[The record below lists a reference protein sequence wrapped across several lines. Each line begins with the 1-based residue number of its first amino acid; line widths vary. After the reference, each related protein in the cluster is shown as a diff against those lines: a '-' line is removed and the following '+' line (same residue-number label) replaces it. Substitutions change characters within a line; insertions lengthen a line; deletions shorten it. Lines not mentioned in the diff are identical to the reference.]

1 MKPRTVIPFSHL
13 SSRRI
18 VPVIGATCSR
28 YLTAVTLESDIS
40 PPYYGIASGN
50 SSGIRLTLILFGKL
64 ARDDNSGRIVTR
76 QGGWK
81 LANFFL
87 FFLSPPESRLS
98 RQKWLFP
105 ASQLSWNSVRRW
117 MLPLTHGLDRESRER
132 WQGYTHA
139 HPPIPLVTSP
149 TGALV
154 STWIALGI
162 RNIRRTSYALITW
175 EFQQSARRF
184 EGAYTINFVVRV

>member
-13 SSRRI
+13 SSKRI
-18 VPVIGATCSR
+18 VPVIGTTCSR
-28 YLTAVTLESDIS
+28 YLTEVTLESDIS
-40 PPYYGIASGN
+40 PPYYGIAS
-50 SSGIRLTLILFGKL
+50 RELVRDPLTLFEKL

-76 QGGWK
+76 HQGGWNSV
-81 LANFFL
+81 LANFFFFF

-105 ASQLSWNSVRRW
+105 ASQLSCNSVDPPPPFNTRIG
-117 MLPLTHGLDRESRER
+117 PRES
-132 WQGYTHA
+132 THA

>member
-28 YLTAVTLESDIS
+28 YLTAVTFESDIS

-76 QGGWK
+76 QGGWN
-81 LANFFL
+81 LRT
-87 FFLSPPESRLS
+87 FLSFFFFIATRIPIITPEMIIPRFTGFL
-98 RQKWLFP
+98 
-105 ASQLSWNSVRRW
+105 QLGEKVDAPFNTRIGLREHDGGGTHTRIHPSPSLH
-117 MLPLTHGLDRESRER
+117 LP
-132 WQGYTHA
+132 QA
-139 HPPIPLVTSP
+139 H
-149 TGALV
+149 
-154 STWIALGI
+154 
-162 RNIRRTSYALITW
+162 
-175 EFQQSARRF
+175 
-184 EGAYTINFVVRV
+184 